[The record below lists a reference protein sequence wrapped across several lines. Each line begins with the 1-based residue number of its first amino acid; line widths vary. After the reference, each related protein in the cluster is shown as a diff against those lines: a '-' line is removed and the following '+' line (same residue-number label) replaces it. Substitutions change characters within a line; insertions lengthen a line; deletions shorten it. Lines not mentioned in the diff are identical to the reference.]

1 MIFENYYLYRLGLW
15 LVARLPRWFVD
26 GVAVFVV
33 DLNYPLNRRGRNAI
47 WANLRRVLP
56 PETPNHERRRI
67 AQSTFRNFA
76 LSVIDF
82 FRIPQMTREN
92 ADQFV
97 TEVRG
102 WEHIRA
108 AMEAGVGG
116 VLMSAHMGSWELA
129 GAYIGLKGVPLTGIA
144 LPHRD
149 PRIDEMYLA
158 VREGAGI
165 DVVTVGGA
173 VRKLYQALR
182 QGRFVAVAS
191 DRDTSAQGELL
202 PFFGEVTRMP
212 TGHVRLALKTGAW
225 ILPVSVYR
233 LPDGRTAMDI
243 RPPIRPDP
251 ENDTEDSLALRCLK
265 VLEEFIRARPEQWS
279 SFEELW
285 DQPALEGA
293 VS

>member
-56 PETPNHERRRI
+56 PETPNDERRRI

-165 DVVTVGGA
+165 EVVTVGGA
-173 VRKLYQALR
+173 VRKLYQALK

-191 DRDTSAQGELL
+191 DRDTSTQGELL
-202 PFFGEVTRMP
+202 PFFGEVTRYA
-212 TGHVRLALKTGAW
+212 HRSREVGAEDRRMDSPRFG
-225 ILPVSVYR
+225 LSSAGR
-233 LPDGRTAMDI
+233 PDGHGYPPSDSPRPWKTI
-243 RPPIRPDP
+243 RKK
-251 ENDTEDSLALRCLK
+251 ALRC
-265 VLEEFIRARPEQWS
+265 VA
-279 SFEELW
+279 
-285 DQPALEGA
+285 
-293 VS
+293 